1 MAPMLIRVQTRLGQV
16 CGCVLLFIY
25 SHYVLAP
32 TRRSIQSDCALAV
45 YATCICPLPASL

>member
-16 CGCVLLFIY
+16 CGCVWLLIF

-32 TRRSIQSDCALAV
+32 TRRSNSIGLRACRVCYVNLSAAR
-45 YATCICPLPASL
+45 